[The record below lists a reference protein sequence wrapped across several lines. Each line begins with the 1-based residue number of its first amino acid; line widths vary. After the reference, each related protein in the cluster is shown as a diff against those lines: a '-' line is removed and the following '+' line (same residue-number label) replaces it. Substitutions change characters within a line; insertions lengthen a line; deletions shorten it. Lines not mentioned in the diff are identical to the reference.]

1 MISPTDMGDYGEYE
15 CEASNTVGDVQRAKA
30 FLNVQCMY
38 SCPVN
43 QFTYCSVGDILDK
56 AKVIFAPPEL
66 HFPYGK
72 PAMLDCHYR
81 CVLFKKSY
89 LLYNFFIQS

>member
-38 SCPVN
+38 FSVY
-43 QFTYCSVGDILDK
+43 TYK
-56 AKVIFAPPEL
+56 PL
-66 HFPYGK
+66 H
-72 PAMLDCHYR
+72 MV
-81 CVLFKKSY
+81 VLETFQTRLK
-89 LLYNFFIQS
+89 